1 LLTAYAPQYR
11 IAPVTLVIVLL
22 SSGAATAGPFG
33 YAFDV
38 LIAPARADVHLYQAA
53 AESDCALRNAVRRPS
68 QQSISLDPRG
78 NSESIL
84 LTSFLVLERI

>member
-33 YAFDV
+33 YAFDRVLETTLGSVIGLALSV
-38 LIAPARADVHLYQAA
+38 LIAPARADVHL
-53 AESDCALRNAVRRPS
+53 
-68 QQSISLDPRG
+68 
-78 NSESIL
+78 
-84 LTSFLVLERI
+84 